1 MALETTTT
9 TTMENGNVWPYAY
22 GGWGGNH
29 GGYNHDY
36 GTEFCSLEKSIGD
49 AKAQVLM
56 QLGSAE
62 ARVSDAVM
70 GGQAGILR
78 EVGTLSGAILG
89 KLGSVECS
97 VNKEVGDAECAII
110 DRMGTYA
117 QDNFKNQSDIAQR
130 QSIALSAVERDL
142 QNRIHENRF
151 LLSKEISDKA
161 EWLTG
166 RVEKVSDK
174 ADVQFTDIKNQLR
187 YFETSVAKQFCHL
200 ETEGL
205 KNTSKILETL
215 AANKYDALKD
225 EVDAIRADRYADKYG
240 YNFALQSQELNSLK
254 NMINSVEQTQKFGS
268 KTVQFGTGNL
278 AGTAQTANQG

>member
-9 TTMENGNVWPYAY
+9 TTMENGTGWY
-22 GGWGGNH
+22 GGGYGYGNH
-29 GGYNHDY
+29 Y

-49 AKAQVLM
+49 AKSQILM
-56 QLGSAE
+56 ANGASE
-62 ARVSDAVM
+62 ARISDVVM
-70 GGQAGILR
+70 SGQAGLLR
-78 EVGTLSGAILG
+78 EIGTLGGATLAKIG
-89 KLGSVECS
+89 ESECS
-97 VNKEVGDAECAII
+97 VIKEVNDAEMNVI
-110 DRMGTYA
+110 DRLGGYA
-117 QDNFKNQSDIAQR
+117 ADNFKNQSDIAA
-130 QSIALSAVERDL
+130 SIKDQLTDTERDL
-142 QNRIHENRF
+142 QNRLHETRF

-174 ADVQFTDIKNQLR
+174 ADAQFTDVKNQLR

-240 YNFALQSQELNSLK
+240 YNFALQNQELAYLK
-254 NMINSVEQTQKFGS
+254 NMIGSVEQNQKFSS
-268 KTVQFGTGNL
+268 KSVQFGTGNV
-278 AGTAQTANQG
+278 ATPTQTANQG

>member
-1 MALETTTT
+1 MA
-9 TTMENGNVWPYAY
+9 NGA
-22 GGWGGNH
+22 
-29 GGYNHDY
+29 
-36 GTEFCSLEKSIGD
+36 S
-49 AKAQVLM
+49 
-56 QLGSAE
+56 E
-62 ARVSDAVM
+62 ARISDAVM

-130 QSIALSAVERDL
+130 QSAALAAVERDL
-142 QNRIHENRF
+142 SNRIHESRF

-161 EWLTG
+161 DRLAD
-166 RVEKVSDK
+166 KSDS
-174 ADVQFTDIKNQLR
+174 QFTDIKNQLR

-240 YNFALQSQELNSLK
+240 YNFALQNQELAYLK
-254 NMINSVEQTQKFGS
+254 NMIGSVEQNQKFGS
-268 KTVQFGTGNL
+268 KTVQFGAGNQ

>member
-9 TTMENGNVWPYAY
+9 TTMENGNGY
-22 GGWGGNH
+22 GWGGYGY
-29 GGYNHDY
+29 GGPHY
-36 GTEFCSLEKSIGD
+36 GTEFCGLEKSIGD
-49 AKAQVLM
+49 AKAQLLM
-56 QLGSAE
+56 AGGASE

-70 GGQAGILR
+70 AGQAGILR

-89 KLGSVECS
+89 KLGSVECNI
-97 VNKEVGDAECAII
+97 NKEVGDAECAII

-117 QDNFKNQSDIAQR
+117 QDNFKNQSDIAG
-130 QSIALSAVERDL
+130 SIKGQLTDLERDL

-151 LLSKEISDKA
+151 LLSKEISDKTA
-161 EWLTG
+161 RLE
-166 RVEKVSDK
+166 DK
-174 ADVQFTDIKNQLR
+174 SYEQFTDVKNQLR

-240 YNFALQSQELNSLK
+240 YNFALQNQELNSLK
-254 NMINSVEQTQKFGS
+254 QMINSVEQTQKFNS
-268 KTVQFGTGNL
+268 KTVQFGAGNV
-278 AGTAQTANQG
+278 ATPTQTANQG